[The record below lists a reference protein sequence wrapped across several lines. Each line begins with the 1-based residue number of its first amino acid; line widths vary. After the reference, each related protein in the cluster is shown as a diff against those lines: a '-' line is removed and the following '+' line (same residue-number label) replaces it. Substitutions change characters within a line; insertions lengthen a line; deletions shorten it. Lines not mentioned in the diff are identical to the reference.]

1 MRIRH
6 PFAFALVPVAALL
19 TAAGFSTP
27 SAVAPGA
34 PANFTQGIITTR
46 VSLPG
51 NPYDKLLSQID
62 PTKGNVQAQM
72 QQLAMRM
79 TPAEQQQF
87 QAEAEKINPAL
98 VMGAMMLPRKG
109 TIYFRGQ
116 EARVSTDGLSY
127 HLENYFDGAKN
138 TGLFLLAAQASPERV
153 AYTYNATSLKKSWQ
167 SIVVTE
173 EDYTLKTSTETS
185 LIAGYPSQ
193 KATYTLKPGAA
204 APATNTD
211 NPGEMSQ
218 KPVALDV
225 WTSVQIPH
233 MLNFAHPV
241 YVKEKYGITRL
252 VVYFDKERRQKMVYE
267 FASVQLKTITPQDLQ
282 IKANTPI
289 LDYAKDE
296 LQIGMKSLAIML
308 GGGGL
313 QQSGPSTDD
322 E

>member
-1 MRIRH
+1 MRFCQ
-6 PFAFALVPVAALL
+6 PFAFAMVPVAALL
-19 TAAGFSTP
+19 TAAGFSST
-27 SAVAPGA
+27 STVAPGA
-34 PANFTQGIITTR
+34 PANFTQGIITTK

-87 QAEAEKINPAL
+87 QAEAEKLSPAL

-153 AYTYNATSLKKSWQ
+153 AYTYNAATLKKRWQ

-193 KATYTLKPGAA
+193 KTTYTLKPGAT
-204 APATNTD
+204 APATD

-225 WTSVQIPH
+225 WTSVQIPQ

-241 YVKEKYGITRL
+241 YVKEKYGITKL
-252 VVYFDKERRQKMVYE
+252 VVYFDKERKQKLVYE
-267 FASVQLKTITPQDLQ
+267 FASIQVKPITPQDLQ

-289 LDYAKDE
+289 MDYAKDE

-313 QQSGPSTDD
+313 QQSEPSTDD

>member
-1 MRIRH
+1 M
-6 PFAFALVPVAALL
+6 VPVAALL
-19 TAAGFSTP
+19 TAAGFSSNT
-27 SAVAPGA
+27 AVAPA
-34 PANFTQGIITTR
+34 TFTQGIITTK

-87 QAEAEKINPAL
+87 QAEAAKLSPAL

-109 TIYFRGQ
+109 TIYYRGQ

-138 TGLFLLAAQASPERV
+138 TGLFLLAAHASPERV
-153 AYTYNATSLKKSWQ
+153 AYTYNAATLKKSWQ

-173 EDYTLKTSTETS
+173 EDYTLKIFPETS
-185 LIAGYPSQ
+185 LVAGYPSQ
-193 KATYTLKPGAA
+193 KTTYTLKPGAA
-204 APATNTD
+204 APAN

-225 WTSVQIPH
+225 WTSAQIPQ

-241 YVKEKYGITRL
+241 YVKEKNGITKL
-252 VVYFDKERRQKMVYE
+252 IVYFDKERRQKMVYE
-267 FASVQLKTITPQDLQ
+267 FASVQLKPISPQDLQ

-296 LQIGMKSLAIML
+296 LQIGMKSLAIMM
-308 GGGGL
+308 GGGPK
-313 QQSGPSTDD
+313 QTEQASD
-322 E
+322 EE